1 MSKVINMTAAEYAN
15 TTEAQT
21 LTVLSSIDT
30 HLGSIAQSLREQA
43 TETRLL
49 RETISRHLHPRPA
62 RVVSV
67 SRATYAGEETEFDQ
81 RQEATSALGKGQ
93 ASPGSGRDI
102 VGTGGVPGFRRR

>member
-30 HLGSIAQSLREQA
+30 HLASIAQSLREQA

-49 RETISRHLHPRPA
+49 RETISQHLHPRPA

-67 SRATYAGEETEFDQ
+67 SRATYSGEETEFDQ
-81 RQEATSALGKGQ
+81 RREATSVLKDNA
-93 ASPGSGRDI
+93 GRDI
-102 VGTGGVPGFRRR
+102 AGRGGVPGFRRR